1 MSELLES
8 AEMREAPDVDTG
20 ITSAAEP
27 RLKLPPIK
35 NAAQLMADESIRLPP
50 EIIEGVLHQGL
61 KCIIGSSSK
70 ARKTWILLDVALSVS
85 TGKPFWKWNTKQG
98 RVLYINFEIPEAFI
112 RSRLEC
118 LAKAKDITDT
128 SNLDVWTLRGHAA
141 PFGNLLPELL
151 AMIKSG
157 TYSLI
162 IIDPVYKG
170 LGGRDENSAG
180 DISELCN
187 ELERLAV
194 VTGAAIV
201 FAAHYSK
208 GNQAA
213 KEAMDRI
220 GGSGVFARDADS
232 IITLTKHETEGAFT
246 VDLILR
252 NLPEQQ
258 PFVVE
263 WEFPLMKLSPNLD
276 PEALKKPKGGR
287 NKTHDPQK
295 LVEAISKSTKKKP
308 VSISGWAKAA
318 GIPRQ
323 TLSEYLPGLRAK
335 GWIATA
341 GEGSNARQYLTEKGR
356 EVARHCLDGK

>member
-1 MSELLES
+1 MNELLETPGIS
-8 AEMREAPDVDTG
+8 DGVPDVDMETQP
-20 ITSAAEP
+20 AAP
-27 RLKLPPIK
+27 RPKLPPIK
-35 NAAQLMADESIRLPP
+35 NAAQLLADDKIKLPP
-50 EIIEGVLHQGL
+50 EIIENVLHQGL
-61 KCIIGSSSK
+61 KGIIGSSSK

-85 TGKPFWKWNTKQG
+85 TGKPFWKWNTKKG

-112 RSRLEC
+112 KSRIKRLAE
-118 LAKAKDITDT
+118 AKAITDT
-128 SNLDVWTLRGHAA
+128 SNLDVQTLRGHAA
-141 PFGNLLPELL
+141 PFNTLLPELL

-194 VTGAAIV
+194 ATGAAIV

-252 NLPEQQ
+252 NLPEQP
-258 PFVVE
+258 PFVVV
-263 WEFPLMKLSPNLD
+263 WEFPVMKISPDLD
-276 PEALKKPKGGR
+276 PEALKKPSGGR
-287 NKTHDPQK
+287 HKAHDPQE
-295 LVEAISKSTKKKP
+295 LVAAIAKSTKKKP
-308 VSISGWAKAA
+308 VSISAWAKTL

-341 GEGSNARQYLTEKGR
+341 GEGSAARQYLTAKGQ
-356 EVARHCLDGK
+356 EAARRHLGK